1 MTKLALCKSTWDG
14 NGWPCIDIHPYE
26 GHHFLVI
33 VSAICAHLN
42 VAMPSV
48 VDIVDGYACDLA
60 FEGRRITVMQDNWT
74 CSVAS
79 ESEHIR
85 DRIYAVLQSVDI

>member
-1 MTKLALCKSTWDG
+1 MLVMALRCSAEPKDCFRPQT
-14 NGWPCIDIHPYE
+14 DIQ
-26 GHHFLVI
+26 V
-33 VSAICAHLN
+33 CAHLN
-42 VAMPSV
+42 MAVPSV